1 MLKKN
6 INYKDIK
13 KIQTNSSSSNLP
25 VIIEKKSPSSPN
37 SPLIIKPAQSQSFLT
52 PNIKAQSSTNNL
64 INPKSN
70 QEDQKSTDVSKFC
83 FIRNSSFYNSSVK
96 DFQV

>member
-13 KIQTNSSSSNLP
+13 KIQTNSSSSNLL
-25 VIIEKKSPSSPN
+25 VIK
-37 SPLIIKPAQSQSFLT
+37 LAQSQSFLT